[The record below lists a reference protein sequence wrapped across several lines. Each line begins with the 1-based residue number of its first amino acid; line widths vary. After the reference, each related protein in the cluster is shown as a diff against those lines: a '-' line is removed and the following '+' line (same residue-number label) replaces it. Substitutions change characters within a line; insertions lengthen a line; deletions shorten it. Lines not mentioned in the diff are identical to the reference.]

1 MEWKA
6 KCLEVSGNLRNFALN
21 ESKTVR
27 QPFLRL
33 TRTTIFMRGCK
44 ARCTCQLETGT
55 GLKPTRPIDCVRGAS
70 HVVIRWFYDR
80 APAFMNLGLRRS
92 FIKRRS
98 NMRGSP
104 ILIISE
110 YVVIARCHSKSES
123 IRIA

>member
-6 KCLEVSGNLRNFALN
+6 KCLEVSGKISNFALN

-33 TRTTIFMRGCK
+33 TRTTIFMRG
-44 ARCTCQLETGT
+44 AT
-55 GLKPTRPIDCVRGAS
+55 

-110 YVVIARCHSKSES
+110 YVEIVRCHSKSES

>member
-1 MEWKA
+1 MI
-6 KCLEVSGNLRNFALN
+6 NFAFDGSNDRAPAFFEADTHYHLHARMLRTLSLVN
-21 ESKTVR
+21 WKRAPACSRHALLTV
-27 QPFLRL
+27 
-33 TRTTIFMRGCK
+33 CED
-44 ARCTCQLETGT
+44 A
-55 GLKPTRPIDCVRGAS
+55 A

-110 YVVIARCHSKSES
+110 YVEIARCHSKSES